1 MRSPLKFVPKKKEKE
16 AITIRIP
23 TELLEIIDRKAGE
36 NDLSRNDLITQC
48 IEFALS
54 NMDNE
59 P

>member
-16 AITIRIP
+16 AITSRIP

>member
-1 MRSPLKFVPKKKEKE
+1 MKFVPKKKEKE